1 MFENMDE
8 NDQPIHQFDGLKNL
22 LRRKGYLVEK
32 ATGYR
37 VVENKDVDLNDL
49 RNNIE
54 FTPEGIFLKDSNEG
68 SRQQIFL
75 YKLKYHLYENGKPRF
90 HIRKCETIQS
100 FINSGR
106 FKVEYRRANT
116 HTVMVKDMDDGN
128 KEKNIDDL
136 PLCKNCLRMALNAPD
151 VHARMTSSEF
161 VKILEQAEDAPGV
174 NKVVEVNNS
183 GFTRDWSDVKLAYL
197 ESKEYRCEKCGVQ
210 ISDPFD
216 YPFMDVHHKD
226 GDRTNNKKSNLRCL
240 CIECHST
247 INSEHRK
254 QFDTGAKKLM
264 IEEFREKYR

>member
-1 MFENMDE
+1 MDE
-8 NDQPIHQFDGLKNL
+8 NDKPIHQFDGLKNL
-22 LRRKGYLVEK
+22 LKRKGYLVEK

-37 VVENKDVDLNDL
+37 VVENKDVDLNNL

-75 YKLKYHLYENGKPRF
+75 YKLAYHLHYRGRIDKPRF
-90 HIRKCETIQS
+90 HIRKCEIIQS

-106 FKVEYRRANT
+106 FKAEYRRANT
-116 HTVMVKDMDDGN
+116 NRVMVKDMDDGN
-128 KEKNIDDL
+128 KEKYIDDL
-136 PLCKNCLRMALNAPD
+136 PLCKNCLKMALNAPD
-151 VHARMTSSEF
+151 AHAGMTSSEF

-174 NKVVEVNNS
+174 NKVVEVNNL
-183 GFTRDWSDVKLAYL
+183 GFTKDWNHVKLAHL

-226 GDRTNNKKSNLRCL
+226 GNRANNKKSNLRCL

-254 QFDTGAKKLM
+254 QFDTRAKKLM